1 MPVKV
6 IVHSVSALIVNKG
19 SQYMLHIEEY

>member
-19 SQYMLHIEEY
+19 SQYMLHIEKY